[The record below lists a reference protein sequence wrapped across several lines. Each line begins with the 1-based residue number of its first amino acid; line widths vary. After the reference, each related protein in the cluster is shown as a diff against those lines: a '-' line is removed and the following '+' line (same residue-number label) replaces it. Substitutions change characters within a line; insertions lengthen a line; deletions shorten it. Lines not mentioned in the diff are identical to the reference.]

1 MSINDIGKQLSK
13 LPSIHPE
20 FFQKYRSFADD
31 VWQKGVLSAKEK
43 EIIAVSVTT
52 VTKCSYCTKFHSKK
66 AKRVGVTAEE
76 LIEGAIIATSIET
89 GTALLP
95 SISISLFERLGV
107 ENQEK
112 SLKKL
117 FPDQYTH
124 LHDLLI
130 LPFVDSVG
138 LLPTKLVILI
148 SYAVAHAL
156 RSSEY
161 IDKLQTV
168 ASEHKVSEQELNEAS
183 LIAAALRAGSTVRH
197 LADVLD
203 VVDAERSPT
212 V

>member
-1 MSINDIGKQLSK
+1 MTMNNIGKQLIK

-52 VTKCSYCTKFHSKK
+52 VTKCSYCTDFHSKK
-66 AKRVGVTAEE
+66 AKRIGVTTKE
-76 LIEGAIIATSIET
+76 LVEGVIIATSIET
-89 GTALLP
+89 GTALIP
-95 SISISLFERLGV
+95 TISTNIFQTLGV
-107 ENQEK
+107 ESQEE
-112 SLKKL
+112 LLNVL
-117 FPDQYTH
+117 FPDQYIN

-138 LLPTKLVILI
+138 VLPTKLVILI

-156 RSSEY
+156 RSNEY
-161 IDKLQTV
+161 VEKLQTV
-168 ASEHKVSEQELNEAS
+168 ASKYNVSEIELGEAS

-203 VVDAERSPT
+203 VVDGERSST